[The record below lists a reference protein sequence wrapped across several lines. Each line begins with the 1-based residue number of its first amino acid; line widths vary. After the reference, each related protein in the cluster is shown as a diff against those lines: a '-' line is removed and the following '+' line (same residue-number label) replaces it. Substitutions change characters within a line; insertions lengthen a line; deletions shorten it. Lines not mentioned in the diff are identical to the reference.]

1 MPTATKFVALGVGN
15 GFPQWGEFDYSENP
29 PKWVDGSGCLRK
41 IDVSGYDLVSPMTLT
56 QASKMFWNL
65 HKVAGSASAKYNI
78 GQPNEFTETVNMN
91 TCLGM
96 TPWSPDDPD
105 FYILDGAP
113 ATEPKDRACNRI
125 TITETF
131 NSFYPE
137 ETSVYYYQ
145 AAVPAETPD
154 LSDPAIFI
162 LIYPPIRYYS
172 GDVTDE
178 ANFTGYG
185 FNAGTS
191 AFTNVLA
198 SSDDGVSY
206 KGYASAIQ
214 NASSSSF
221 PATGTWAATTVSGIP
236 VLEFTQTDGNEGSS
250 VTTLGEFDF
259 YTY

>member
-1 MPTATKFVALGVGN
+1 MPTATPFTALGAGN
-15 GFPQWGEFDYSENP
+15 GFPRWGEFDYSENP

-41 IDVSGYDLVSPMTLT
+41 IDVSGYDLVSPMTLA

-65 HKVAGSASAKYNI
+65 HKVAGSASGKYNI

-96 TPWSPDDPD
+96 TPWGSVDPD
-105 FYILDGAP
+105 YYLLDGAP
-113 ATEPKDRACNRI
+113 ATEPKDRVCNRI
-125 TITETF
+125 TPTEQF
-131 NSFYPE
+131 NQGPNP
-137 ETSVYYYQ
+137 TSVSYYA
-145 AAVPAETPD
+145 AAVPPESIG

-178 ANFTGYG
+178 ANFIGYG
-185 FNAGTS
+185 FNAGNA

-214 NASSSSF
+214 DASSFF
-221 PATGTWAATTVSGIP
+221 PGGTWEETTVSGIP
-236 VLEFTQTDGNEGSS
+236 VLEFTQTDGDEGSS